1 MTGYEPQDLIEKT
14 LYQYVHCE
22 DMIPLRQTHVTCEFF
37 LVLTQHRTV
46 RVRAAL
52 KSQIS
57 GALDTKKDKFLEKKL
72 EKRIILGA
80 GMGTGAARNTHKI
93 RT

>member
-52 KSQIS
+52 KSHIS
-57 GALDTKKDKFLEKKL
+57 
-72 EKRIILGA
+72 
-80 GMGTGAARNTHKI
+80 
-93 RT
+93 